1 MRARQRG
8 NNNKQ
13 RGNEPKCKKKKKK
26 KNDTPKCIK
35 PNTNLAAFTSP
46 QLGVLQNPVYTRK
59 GFDRML
65 CTEAMRAQ
73 AGPSRPACK
82 RRPQHHTASC
92 PRQVQQTATTRPRW
106 MTCPVES
113 GSRYITHQFA
123 VTGGD
128 EVQI

>member
-1 MRARQRG
+1 MQQKNEEKREREK
-8 NNNKQ
+8 NK
-13 RGNEPKCKKKKKK
+13 KTT
-26 KNDTPKCIK
+26 TPKCIK
-35 PNTNLAAFTSP
+35 PNTNLATLRSS

-65 CTEAMRAQ
+65 CTDGDAS
-73 AGPSRPACK
+73 PSRPACK